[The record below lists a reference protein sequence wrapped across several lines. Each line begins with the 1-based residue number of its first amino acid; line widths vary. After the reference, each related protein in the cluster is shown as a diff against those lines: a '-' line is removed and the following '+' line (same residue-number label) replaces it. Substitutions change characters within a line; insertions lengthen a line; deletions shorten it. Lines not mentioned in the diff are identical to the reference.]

1 MKKSIRYMTV
11 PMDLTDRQHFIY
23 LMLYKK
29 CDFANMTVKYTFDQ
43 LASDIKIIKI
53 SKDVV
58 RRDIEKMIKEGYL
71 KVIIKGSKGNP
82 TIYKIIKISDLYKIS
97 ECNLKVHNTNDL
109 NGGSKPNIQNKNI
122 LTAIPIKE
130 KENYIYSE
138 PIQKI
143 INLYPGKKVKYVRDK
158 ELPSIINKY
167 GEEQII
173 RCVKRYCD
181 ECKSKEKQFIL
192 NESTFWK
199 ERYID
204 YLDQEVTN
212 LEENEN
218 ISIPDMLIRDL

>member
-1 MKKSIRYMTV
+1 MKINTAYIIA
-11 PMDLTDRQHFIY
+11 PIDLTERQFLIY
-23 LMLYKK
+23 FTMYKR
-29 CDFANMTVKYTFDQ
+29 CNFTDMTVKYTFDQ
-43 LASDIKIIKI
+43 IASDIKIIKT

-109 NGGSKPNIQNKNI
+109 NGGSKPHRQNKNI